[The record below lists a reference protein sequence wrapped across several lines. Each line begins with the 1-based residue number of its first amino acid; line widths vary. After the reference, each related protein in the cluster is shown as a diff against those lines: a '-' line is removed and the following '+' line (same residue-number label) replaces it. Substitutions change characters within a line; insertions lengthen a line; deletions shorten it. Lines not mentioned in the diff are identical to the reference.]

1 MILNKLIQT
10 AVVLALL
17 AASNVTLAAGVSASD
32 ASFLKKAAQSGL
44 FEVSGGNLALKKSKN
59 SEVQKFAKMMVQ
71 DHSKSGQKLKTL
83 AQKKNVELPT
93 EPNFMQKGSLMLLNT
108 YDTKSF
114 DQSYSENIGVEAH
127 EKTVELYEEAI
138 KSAEDAEIKQ
148 YATEGLPTVKHHLE
162 MAKKLDKMVDN

>member
-17 AASNVTLAAGVSASD
+17 AASKVTLAAGVSASD

-127 EKTVELYEEAI
+127 EKTLELYEEAI

-162 MAKKLDKMVDN
+162 MARKLDEIVD

>member
-59 SEVQKFAKMMVQ
+59 SCCCN
-71 DHSKSGQKLKTL
+71 SWCKSYVCLILFFKLII
-83 AQKKNVELPT
+83 
-93 EPNFMQKGSLMLLNT
+93 LLNFINFIIFINT
-108 YDTKSF
+108 
-114 DQSYSENIGVEAH
+114 G
-127 EKTVELYEEAI
+127 
-138 KSAEDAEIKQ
+138 
-148 YATEGLPTVKHHLE
+148 
-162 MAKKLDKMVDN
+162 

>member
-10 AVVLALL
+10 VVMIALL
-17 AASNVTLAAGVSASD
+17 TVSNITLAADVSTSD

-127 EKTVELYEEAI
+127 EKTLELYEEAI
-138 KSAEDAEIKQ
+138 KSAADAEIKQ
-148 YATEGLPTVKHHLE
+148 SATEGLPTVKHHLE
-162 MAKKLDKMVDN
+162 MARKLDEIVD

>member
-162 MAKKLDKMVDN
+162 IARKLDEIVD

>member
-1 MILNKLIQT
+1 MILNKPIQSL
-10 AVVLALL
+10 VLAVLL
-17 AASNVTLAAGVSASD
+17 SASHFAIAADISASD

-59 SEVQKFAKMMVQ
+59 AEVQKFAKMMVE
-71 DHSKSGQKLKTL
+71 DHSKSGQKLKKL
-83 AQKKNVELPT
+83 AQKKNIELPT

-127 EKTVELYEEAI
+127 EKTVELYEETI
-138 KSAEDAEIKQ
+138 KSSSDADIKQ

-162 MAKKLDKMVDN
+162 MAKKLDEIVD

>member
-71 DHSKSGQKLKTL
+71 DHSESGQKLKTL

-127 EKTVELYEEAI
+127 EKTLELYEEAI

-162 MAKKLDKMVDN
+162 MARKLDEIVD

>member
-10 AVVLALL
+10 VVVLALL

-127 EKTVELYEEAI
+127 EKTLELYEEAI

-162 MAKKLDKMVDN
+162 MARKLDEIVD

>member
-162 MAKKLDKMVDN
+162 MAKKLDEIVD

>member
-148 YATEGLPTVKHHLE
+148 YATEGLPIVKHHLE
-162 MAKKLDKMVDN
+162 MARKLDEIVD

>member
-1 MILNKLIQT
+1 MILNKLIQSSL
-10 AVVLALL
+10 VLALL
-17 AASNVTLAAGVSASD
+17 ATSNVTLAADVSASD

-162 MAKKLDKMVDN
+162 MARKLDEIVD

>member
-162 MAKKLDKMVDN
+162 MARKLDEIVD

>member
-127 EKTVELYEEAI
+127 EKTLELYEEAI

-162 MAKKLDKMVDN
+162 MARKLDEIVD